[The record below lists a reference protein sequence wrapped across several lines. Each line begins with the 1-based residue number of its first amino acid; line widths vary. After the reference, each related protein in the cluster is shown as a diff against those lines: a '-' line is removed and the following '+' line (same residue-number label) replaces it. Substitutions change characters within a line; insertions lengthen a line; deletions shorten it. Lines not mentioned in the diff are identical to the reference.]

1 MVGYGLAHRSL
12 DEIEAIGVDEVQY
25 RRGHQYLTVVYQ
37 LDSGCRRLLY
47 VGKKRTVRSLL
58 GFFRLLGRPVV
69 RSSCISARTC
79 GSRI

>member
-1 MVGYGLAHRSL
+1 MGYGLAHRSL

-25 RRGHQYLTVVYQ
+25 RRGHQYLTLVYQ

-58 GFFRLLGRPVV
+58 GFFRELGKNCLT
-69 RSSCISARTC
+69 SITLS
-79 GSRI
+79 GSYCLK